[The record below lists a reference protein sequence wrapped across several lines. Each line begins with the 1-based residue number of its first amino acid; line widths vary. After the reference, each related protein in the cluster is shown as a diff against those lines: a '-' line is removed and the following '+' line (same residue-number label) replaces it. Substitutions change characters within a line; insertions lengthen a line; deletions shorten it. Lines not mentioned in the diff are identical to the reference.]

1 MSLSSAPRNSGVVAA
16 RKTAWKGPIA
26 PRVRST
32 VATTAALLLRHGKC
46 AHRGKRGHGSSPTIA
61 AIVSW
66 LREEPVGTGTPAA
79 EAAPAGHAR
88 IQKSHESARPFGFPQ
103 PKTVTTCSGH
113 CAAATPGSGSA
124 VFSTDEHHV
133 GED

>member
-32 VATTAALLLRHGKC
+32 VATTAALLLSHGKC

-66 LREEPVGTGTPAA
+66 LREEPVGSGKPAA
-79 EAAPAGHAR
+79 EAAPAGNAR
-88 IQKSHESARPFGFPQ
+88 IKKGPPLAGPFRFHQPQPVTNQKSTRLNSSH
-103 PKTVTTCSGH
+103 
-113 CAAATPGSGSA
+113 
-124 VFSTDEHHV
+124 
-133 GED
+133 

>member
-32 VATTAALLLRHGKC
+32 VATTAALLLSPGKC

-66 LREEPVGTGTPAA
+66 LRAEPVGSGKPAA
-79 EAAPAGHAR
+79 EAAPAGNAR
-88 IQKSHESARPFGFPQ
+88 IKKGPAVEAPFRFPQ
-103 PKTVTTCSGH
+103 TQQLTHS
-113 CAAATPGSGSA
+113 PGNI
-124 VFSTDEHHV
+124 
-133 GED
+133 

>member
-1 MSLSSAPRNSGVVAA
+1 MFRRPPERKLKDKLFPYTTLFRSGVEAA

-32 VATTAALLLRHGKC
+32 VATTAALLLSHGKC

-66 LREEPVGTGTPAA
+66 LREEPVGSGKPAA
-79 EAAPAGHAR
+79 EIGRA
-88 IQKSHESARPFGFPQ
+88 
-103 PKTVTTCSGH
+103 
-113 CAAATPGSGSA
+113 
-124 VFSTDEHHV
+124 HV
-133 GED
+133 

>member
-32 VATTAALLLRHGKC
+32 VATTAALLLSHGKC
-46 AHRGKRGHGSSPTIA
+46 APRGKPGHGSSPTIP

-66 LREEPVGTGTPAA
+66 LRQETVGSGKHAA
-79 EAAPAGHAR
+79 EAERAGTTSNKKDTSIAGTFR
-88 IQKSHESARPFGFPQ
+88 VIQ
-103 PKTVTTCSGH
+103 
-113 CAAATPGSGSA
+113 
-124 VFSTDEHHV
+124 
-133 GED
+133 

>member
-32 VATTAALLLRHGKC
+32 VATTAALLLSHGKC
-46 AHRGKRGHGSSPTIA
+46 AHRGQRGHGSSPTIA

-66 LREEPVGTGTPAA
+66 LREEPVGSGTPAA
-79 EAAPAGHAR
+79 EAAPSGHAR
-88 IQKSHESARPFGFPQ
+88 IKHGTAITGPFRFHHPQ
-103 PKTVTTCSGH
+103 P
-113 CAAATPGSGSA
+113 ATQRQ
-124 VFSTDEHHV
+124 
-133 GED
+133 